1 MKQVKNFNFLVF
13 KVWDLETGLK
23 QNKTENNSSLSKKRQ
38 HRKRSLVKRLGVTFN
53 NILWDP
59 IVCHPWLFSVW
70 WAPSVSQH
78 HRWTLRLQGAWWFK
92 CLHQVVS
99 CRNIPAQLKLSWHWG
114 CSYFPSLVQVKMQNY
129 VFLIHT
135 FADPLF
141 SCLCLALM
149 NCWIFLEK

>member
-59 IVCHPWLFSVW
+59 IVCHP
-70 WAPSVSQH
+70 
-78 HRWTLRLQGAWWFK
+78 
-92 CLHQVVS
+92 
-99 CRNIPAQLKLSWHWG
+99 
-114 CSYFPSLVQVKMQNY
+114 
-129 VFLIHT
+129 
-135 FADPLF
+135 
-141 SCLCLALM
+141 
-149 NCWIFLEK
+149 